1 MHLSSPKG
9 KCMPEYDTVLY
20 ILHISCP
27 AHIEMLAVPFLSGIN
42 CGPLDEPKNGFVL
55 LSGTAEGAT
64 ATYSCRPGFVLEP
77 EGENVRVCTHSGN
90 WTGSVSKCRSTYVVT
105 RFSLS

>member
-1 MHLSSPKG
+1 
-9 KCMPEYDTVLY
+9 
-20 ILHISCP
+20 
-27 AHIEMLAVPFLSGIN
+27 MLAVPLLLGIN

-77 EGENVRVCTHSGN
+77 EEENLRVCTHSGN
-90 WTGSVSKCRSTYVVT
+90 WTGSVSKCRSTYYRPVVPI
-105 RFSLS
+105 FGCACLSGNYEITIYCTYNKLKSGHASN